1 MSASVTTLGVFN
13 LWIVSSGVF
22 VYFPHSSTSWPGL
35 SASLPWHG
43 VFLKPSSRS
52 CLPSGWPARVT
63 GDGASSS
70 AYRTQGGAHLTGFCL
85 AGSNILNK
93 TEVGAAESLRQI
105 SCFRKDVSSRSTEWG
120 LPGGVHAAPR
130 PAHIQTHLPQG
141 ILTLDDKALFVHM
154 LLICNF
160 ENKIETSCI
169 LKYKM
174 KCDALYTI

>member
-1 MSASVTTLGVFN
+1 MDCF
-13 LWIVSSGVF
+13 LWC
-22 VYFPHSSTSWPGL
+22 L
-35 SASLPWHG
+35 CLLASL
-43 VFLKPSSRS
+43 FYLLARS
-52 CLPSGWPARVT
+52 LSLAALAWGASQTFQPQLPPLRLAARVT
-63 GDGASSS
+63 GPHPLPADPRGAPISQVSVLPGQTYS
-70 AYRTQGGAHLTGFCL
+70 
-85 AGSNILNK
+85 K
-93 TEVGAAESLRQI
+93 TEVGVAESPRRI

-120 LPGGVHAAPR
+120 LPGGVHAASR